1 MTNGLVT
8 AIQDQVDPFYNLITI
23 SPKTET
29 NTIYCFQFPLWIEAF
44 DLGIRPCSLYIGET
58 DTIRGWIDEDTL
70 KRWTDGD
77 YSKCPEK
84 PKLLCS
90 WEVHKDLKDH
100 EIRSYMR
107 KLGWSRKN
115 PYGGSPEMRIKETA
129 TSYSDELHRIDELV
143 KKRDAYYKDYELRT
157 GISPYVT
164 RKKAKNRED
173 EMYRIPDSRLIFD
186 ICDKL
191 KDLPRDAKIYV
202 PLDAHGHFCDYLASM
217 GFTEIYTDKDY
228 EYFPSSEYLS
238 NPDSINLITQDEYNN
253 MKFDAVIG
261 NPPYGTAGK
270 LAIKFLNGAGDRVK
284 KDGTILLVLP
294 RSVRKDSSLNKI
306 RNDLHC
312 VHDEECDP
320 NDFPINIDAVVQQ
333 WEVRDEVRSKIIMHR
348 EHPDFQFLKYENRF
362 DADLFVG
369 EYGDGPS
376 GKVLTKNFTHY
387 AKGHHFI
394 KAKPEIVER
403 FVKLGNENVFRAVND
418 TNGRRHCCKHD
429 LIKIYIK
436 HYGTGH

>member
-1 MTNGLVT
+1 MTNGLVN
-8 AIQDQVDPFYNLITI
+8 AIQDQVDPFYRFETF
-23 SPKTET
+23 STKT

-44 DLGIRPCSLYIGET
+44 DIGIRPCSLYIGET

-84 PKLLCS
+84 PKLLSS
-90 WEVHKDLKDH
+90 WEVHKDLKDG
-100 EIRSYMR
+100 EIRNYMR
-107 KLGWSRKN
+107 KIGWSRKN
-115 PYGGSPEMRIKETA
+115 PYGGSPEMRVKETA
-129 TSYSDELHRIDELV
+129 TSYSHELHLINELV
-143 KKRDAYYKDYELRT
+143 KKRDAYYKDYELRN

-164 RKKAKNRED
+164 KKKANNRED

-191 KDLPRDAKIYV
+191 KDLSKDAKVYV

-238 NPDSINLITQDEYNN
+238 NPDSINLITQDQYNT
-253 MKFDAVIG
+253 MKFDVVIG

-284 KDGTILLVLP
+284 EDGTILLVLP
-294 RSVRKDSSLNKI
+294 KSVRKDSSLNKI

-312 VHDEECDP
+312 VHDEECDK
-320 NDFPINIDAVVQQ
+320 NDFPNNIDAVVQQ
-333 WEVRDEVRSKIIMHR
+333 WEVRDEVRSKIFIHR
-348 EHPDFQFLKYENRF
+348 KHPDFQFLKYEDRF
-362 DADLFVG
+362 DADVFVG

-376 GKVLTKNFTHY
+376 GKVLTNNFTHY

-403 FVKLGNENVFRAVND
+403 FVELGNKNTFRENNN

-429 LIKIYIK
+429 LITIYIK
-436 HYGTGH
+436 HYGTGQQK

>member
-1 MTNGLVT
+1 MNPLLE
-8 AIQDQVDPFYNLITI
+8 AISEKEPFYNRTTVTVE
-23 SPKTET
+23 TET

-100 EIRSYMR
+100 EIRTYMR
-107 KLGWSRKN
+107 KLGWSTKN
-115 PYGGSPEMRIKETA
+115 PYGGSPEMRVKETA
-129 TSYSDELHRIDELV
+129 TNYSDELHRIDKLV
-143 KKRDAYYKDYELRT
+143 KQRDAYYKDYERRI

-164 RKKAKNRED
+164 KKKAKNRED

-186 ICDKL
+186 ICDRL
-191 KDLPRDAKIYV
+191 KDLSKDAKIY
-202 PLDAHGHFCDYLASM
+202 
-217 GFTEIYTDKDY
+217 TDRDY

-238 NPDSINLITQDEYNN
+238 NPDSINLITQDEYNK
-253 MKFDAVIG
+253 MIFDAVIG

-270 LAIKFLNGAGDRVK
+270 LAIKFLNNSGDRVK
-284 KDGTILLVLP
+284 KNGIILLVLP
-294 RSVRKDSSLNKI
+294 KSVRKDSSLNKI

-312 VHDEECDP
+312 IHDEECDP
-320 NDFPINIDAVVQQ
+320 TDFPNNIDAVVQQ
-333 WEVRDEVRSKIIMHR
+333 WEVRDEVRPKIIMQR
-348 EHPDFQFLKYENRF
+348 EHPDFQFLKYEDRF
-362 DADLFVG
+362 DANVFVG

-394 KAKPEIVER
+394 KANPEIVDR
-403 FVKLGNENVFRAVND
+403 FVKLGNENAFRAVNN

-429 LIKIYIK
+429 LITIYIE